1 MKDEIKHIRVILSPY
16 FLQHIPNF
24 RYFINKLAL
33 IFRIIEMRVYFIIV
47 LLITINGLINGQTV
61 KSFKTSDGETLY
73 FTSLGTGPKVV
84 LIPGGPGAGV
94 SSLQMWADSLSQDF
108 ECILFDQRGTGLSS
122 QAKLDSTTINIQRAT
137 KDLDDLR
144 KFLGEEKLIL
154 CGISWGGQLS
164 LAYASYFPDNTRKIV
179 PVCTWGPDTS
189 YNKVIK
195 ETILMRRYQNERDSL
210 DHWENQPD
218 NDFSK
223 AKRSLFIRI
232 PYFYDHDKGYKL
244 LPKMIA
250 SREYYEEMSSLM
262 FMDIRKNYNLTSYL
276 RNYKNQCIVI
286 RGRQDIVPAE
296 AMYQLK
302 EVVPQTKIYTIERCG
317 HFPHYEQ
324 PHEFFRL
331 LRKALQE

>member
-1 MKDEIKHIRVILSPY
+1 VLSTALLALHLP
-16 FLQHIPNF
+16 
-24 RYFINKLAL
+24 LAL

-47 LLITINGLINGQTV
+47 LLITINSLINGQTV

-122 QAKLDSTTINIQRAT
+122 RAKLDSTTINIRRAT

-144 KFLGEEKLIL
+144 KFLREEKLTL

-164 LAYASYFPDNTRKIV
+164 LAYASFFPEYTRKIV
-179 PVCTWGPDTS
+179 PVSTLGPDTS
-189 YNKVIK
+189 LGSVYH
-195 ETILMRRYQNERDSL
+195 ETILMRRYKNERDSL
-210 DHWENQPD
+210 EYWINQPD
-218 NDFSK
+218 NDVSK
-223 AKRSLFIRI
+223 MKRSFFTMI
-232 PYFYDHDKGYKL
+232 PYFFDHDMGYKL

-250 SREYYEEMSSLM
+250 SRKFHKEMSELM
-262 FMDIRKNYNLTSYL
+262 FKDIRKNYNLNSRL

-286 RGRQDIVPAE
+286 RGRHDVVPAE
-296 AMYQLK
+296 AMYQLM
-302 EVVPQTKIYTIERCG
+302 EVMPQTKIYIIERCG
-317 HFPHYEQ
+317 HFPHLEQ
-324 PHEFFRL
+324 PHEFFPL
-331 LRKALQE
+331 LRKALGE